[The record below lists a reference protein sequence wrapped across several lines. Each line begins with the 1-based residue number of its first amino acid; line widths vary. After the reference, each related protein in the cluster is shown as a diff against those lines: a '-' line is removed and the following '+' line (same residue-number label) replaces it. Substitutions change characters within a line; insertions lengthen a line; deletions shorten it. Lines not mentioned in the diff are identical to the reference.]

1 MFSEDD
7 KNVTSIFEVPN
18 IDKESDNTE
27 SDNYESDNDTITTTD
42 AIADVTELN
51 MLDELSISKPV
62 LVRSI
67 GHNKWI
73 FGMCQLMKDSTLNNF
88 VVHEI
93 NISGCQT
100 LFGTICGK
108 IWKYYVER
116 DTLDKNKLYHI
127 TEEYSSDRTLINKN
141 IYECTQNDYDHC
153 NELLESLL

>member
-18 IDKESDNTE
+18 IDKEGDNTE

-51 MLDELSISKPV
+51 MLDELSISKPA

-67 GHNKWI
+67 RHNKWI
-73 FGMCQLMKDSTLNNF
+73 FGMCQLIKDSTLNYF
-88 VVHEI
+88 VVHEN
-93 NISGCQT
+93 NISSFKTPLGIT
-100 LFGTICGK
+100 YHKT
-108 IWKYYVER
+108 WKYYVQR

-127 TEEYSSDRTLINKN
+127 TEEYSSDKTLVNKN
-141 IYECTQNDYDHC
+141 IHDCTQNDYDYC
-153 NELLESLL
+153 NELLK